1 METLPRQCS
10 KPSCKNTLPPEEP
23 GQQLYKKCADCHT
36 KNKLATTKA
45 REKKRK
51 RVKEEDESPKRQA
64 PTKPQDLG
72 QNREEDGLR
81 EEHVVDQQ
89 HNISPCN
96 QMEHEVSDTQ
106 EMKVRAQVI
115 E

>member
-23 GQQLYKKCADCHT
+23 GQQLYKKCADCRT

-45 REKKRK
+45 

-72 QNREEDGLR
+72 QNREEDGLQGK
-81 EEHVVDQQ
+81 HIVDQQ

-96 QMEHEVSDTQ
+96 QMEHEVSNTQ